1 MSKRRLWTLEN
12 NLSFALFSS
21 FSSQKRRRDV
31 LRREI
36 SLSFPRSQSLS
47 KCEQIN
53 LQLCFD
59 RASVCFRVQE
69 REIIIMMMMAKQ
81 YFRFSFTPSLFL
93 SLSVSLCKRLC
104 RCDCAGKN
112 ALLLISHQTLS
123 NTSRHANEM
132 MRDAKR
138 NNSRD
143 IPRNVKN
150 EKGGHFYHS
159 ERKTNDK
166 YDRYETM
173 RRKVYS

>member
-1 MSKRRLWTLEN
+1 
-12 NLSFALFSS
+12 
-21 FSSQKRRRDV
+21 
-31 LRREI
+31 
-36 SLSFPRSQSLS
+36 
-47 KCEQIN
+47 
-53 LQLCFD
+53 
-59 RASVCFRVQE
+59 
-69 REIIIMMMMAKQ
+69 MMMMAKQ

-93 SLSVSLCKRLC
+93 SLSVSLFTNV
-104 RCDCAGKN
+104 CADAIVRGKMPQYS
-112 ALLLISHQTLS
+112 ISHQTLS
-123 NTSRHANEM
+123 NTSRYANEM

>member
-1 MSKRRLWTLEN
+1 M
-12 NLSFALFSS
+12 
-21 FSSQKRRRDV
+21 
-31 LRREI
+31 
-36 SLSFPRSQSLS
+36 
-47 KCEQIN
+47 
-53 LQLCFD
+53 
-59 RASVCFRVQE
+59 
-69 REIIIMMMMAKQ
+69 MMMMAKQ

-112 ALLLISHQTLS
+112 ALVLISHQTLS

-138 NNSRD
+138 NNSRG
-143 IPRNVKN
+143 IPHNVN
-150 EKGGHFYHS
+150 EKGGHFYHL